1 MKLNLKNKKVL
12 ITGSSKGIG
21 LEIAKNFSNLGSE
34 VFINS
39 RSTNNL
45 ISAKKYINNSNLI
58 TCQADLSKE
67 LGINKLFKL
76 IKSKTEHLDILV
88 CNLGNSTPQ
97 NTIGEEDIKNWQSSI
112 NVNLLSAINT
122 IYHFR
127 KLLKNSSS
135 PSIVCISSICGVSS
149 LGAPIDYSVAKSA
162 LISFVKNQSRI
173 LSNDGIR
180 INAVSPGNIFFKG
193 GTWEKKLKNNKSKVT
208 KYIKNNVP
216 LKMFGSTKHISDM
229 VLFLSSD
236 ISSFTTGANII
247 IDGGQTA

>member
-1 MKLNLKNKKVL
+1 MKLNLKNKKIL

-21 LEIAKNFSNLGSE
+21 LEIAKDFSNLGNE

-39 RSTNNL
+39 RSTKNL

-58 TCQADLSKE
+58 TCQADLSEE
-67 LGINKLFKL
+67 LGIKKLFKQ
-76 IKSKTEHLDILV
+76 IRSKTKHLDILV

-97 NTIGEEDIKNWQSSI
+97 NTIGEEDLKNWQSSI
-112 NVNLLSAINT
+112 NVNLLSAVNT

-173 LSNDGIR
+173 LSNDGI
-180 INAVSPGNIFFKG
+180 APGNILFKG
-193 GTWEKKLKNNKSKVT
+193 GTWEKKLKNNKNKVN

-216 LKMFGSTKHISDM
+216 LNMFGSTKHISAM
-229 VLFLSSD
+229 ALFLSSD
-236 ISSFTTGANII
+236 VSSFTTGANII